1 MARLFIARVYLQQSK
16 KETEALLLGRAIRN
30 DAESR
35 SRVKQV
41 NMPRDA
47 AAPGADAGLGAGQCW
62 DATAVIERV
71 STKRP

>member
-1 MARLFIARVYLQQSK
+1 MARLFIARVYLQQGK
-16 KETEALLLGRAIRN
+16 KKREALLLGRAIRN

-35 SRVKQV
+35 CRVKQA

-47 AAPGADAGLGAGQCW
+47 ADPGADAGLGAGQCW
-62 DATAVIERV
+62 VATAVIEQV